1 MTSEDESMT
10 GKELIDF
17 IQKNHLEE
25 CEVYQDE
32 YEQAEVPVDYVKVG
46 IVSDRKAIII
56 NREYE

>member
-1 MTSEDESMT
+1 MT

-25 CEVYQDE
+25 CQVYQDE
-32 YEQAEVPVDYVKVG
+32 YEESEVPVDYVKMGMVYG
-46 IVSDRKAIII
+46 QKAIII

>member
-1 MTSEDESMT
+1 MT